1 MAQLSATAL
10 SIPEVIV
17 VQSPKFRD
25 HRGYFVETYS
35 RRDFQKIGIA
45 ADFVQDNQSFSARRG
60 TLRGLHFQR
69 PPHPQGKLVRVLRGS
84 IFDVAVDLRCGSPT
98 YGKWCSQQLT
108 ADQECDAGIV
118 WDDPLIAINWPV
130 TAADVVLSTKDA
142 KLPRLADFTNP
153 FVYAKRYE

>member
-1 MAQLSATAL
+1 
-10 SIPEVIV
+10 
-17 VQSPKFRD
+17 
-25 HRGYFVETYS
+25 
-35 RRDFQKIGIA
+35 
-45 ADFVQDNQSFSARRG
+45 
-60 TLRGLHFQR
+60 
-69 PPHPQGKLVRVLRGS
+69 VRVLRGS

-108 ADQECDAGIV
+108 ADQGNQLFIPRGFAHGFCTLEDDTEVAYKTDDYYEPECDAGIV